1 MNPYQALF
9 DQQQAFFKRELQ
21 ASSARQRIKKLKALK
36 KWILN
41 HQPDIRLAL
50 KKDFR
55 KPEHEVD
62 NSEILP
68 VVMEI
73 KDAIAHLHSW
83 MRPKKV
89 PTPLSMIGTRSY
101 VHYEPKGVS
110 LILAPWNFPFMLTIS
125 PLVSAIAAG
134 CTAILKP
141 SEFTPHTTEL
151 IEKMIE
157 SLYSEEEIK
166 VVSGD
171 HTVAKALTSLPF
183 DHIFFTGSPEVGK
196 KVMHA
201 AADHLTSVTLE
212 LGGRNPLIVDPS
224 ANLSDTARKLIW
236 GKYFNAGQSCMSPNY
251 VMVHEKIY
259 DKFQEALKKAFQKAF
274 PDHHQNMEASP
285 DFSRVIHERHQE
297 RLKGLIDSTVE
308 AGAQIM
314 IGGNTGPDNYLAP
327 TILKEVKPDY
337 PIMQEEIFGPIM
349 PLMKY
354 SHLDEALK
362 IIDSIEKP
370 LGLYVFAR
378 KRSVIDR
385 VIQHTSSGSV
395 LINETTIAFAHP
407 GLPFGGVNHSGIGKA
422 HGHAGFMAFTNEKPV
437 LRQNTL
443 VPSTLLLHPPYTKLK
458 NRLINIVMR
467 YF

>member
-1 MNPYQALF
+1 MNPYQELF
-9 DQQQAFFKRELQ
+9 ERQKIFFKKNLQ
-21 ASSARQRIKKLKALK
+21 TSSARDRIKKLRKLK
-36 KWILN
+36 KWILD
-41 HQPDIRLAL
+41 HQSDIRLAL

-62 NSEILP
+62 NSEIMP

-83 MRPKKV
+83 MRPQKV
-89 PTPLSMIGTRSY
+89 PTPISMIGTRSW

-134 CTAILKP
+134 CSSILKP
-141 SEFTPHTTEL
+141 SEFTPNTTTL
-151 IEKMIE
+151 IKQMVEA
-157 SLYSEEEIK
+157 LFEEGEIAI
-166 VVSGD
+166 VEGD
-171 HTVAKALTSLPF
+171 HTAAQELTALPF

-212 LGGRNPLIVDPS
+212 LGGRNPLIVDSS
-224 ANLSDTARKLIW
+224 AKLKDTARKLIW

-259 DKFQEALKKAFQKAF
+259 DKFQESLLAAFKKAF
-274 PDHHQNMEASP
+274 PDHHQQMEKSP
-285 DFSRVIHERHQE
+285 DYARVINERHQT
-297 RLKGLIDSTVE
+297 RLKGMIDSTVA
-308 AGAQIM
+308 AGAEVL
-314 IGGNTGPDNYLAP
+314 IGGDTGPENYLAP
-327 TILKEVKPDY
+327 TILKGVQPDH
-337 PIMQEEIFGPIM
+337 PIMKEEIFGPIM
-349 PLMKY
+349 PILKY

-362 IIDSIEKP
+362 LIDSIEKP
-370 LGLYVFAR
+370 LGLYVFSKR
-378 KRSVIDR
+378 KSVIDK
-385 VIQHTSSGSV
+385 VIQSTSSGSV

-422 HGHAGFMAFTNEKPV
+422 HGHAGFLAFTNEKPV
-437 LRQNTL
+437 LKQQTFL
-443 VPSTLLLHPPYTKLK
+443 PSTLLVHQPYSKLK
-458 NRLINIVMR
+458 NRLINLVIR